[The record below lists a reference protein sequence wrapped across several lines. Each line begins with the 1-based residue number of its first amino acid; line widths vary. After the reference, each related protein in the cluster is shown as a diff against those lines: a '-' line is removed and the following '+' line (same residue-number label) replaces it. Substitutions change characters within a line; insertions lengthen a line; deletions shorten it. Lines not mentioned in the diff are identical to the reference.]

1 MFIHEYENK
10 REIRKLELHYDLVV
24 AGGGM
29 TGVCCAITAARKG
42 IRVALVQDRPVL
54 GGNASSEVRLWVLG
68 ATSHMGNNN
77 RWSREGGVIDE
88 ILVENTFRNKEGNPV
103 LFDMVLMDKVLAEP
117 NITLFLNT
125 VIYDVE
131 KSDNRICRLRAF
143 NPQNAT
149 GYIFT
154 GELFADCTG
163 DGTVAY
169 LAGASCRIGAEDG
182 EEMDEAFT
190 PDKLSY
196 GELLGDSI
204 LFYVKDTG
212 KPVKYR
218 APDFALKNAE
228 QFIPKLNNP
237 NYFNLDRY
245 GCKYWWL
252 EYGGRLDTVGDTEK
266 IKYELWKVVYGVW
279 DYIKNSGKFPQTV
292 NLTLE
297 WVGLFPG
304 KRESRRFKGYYML
317 NQNDIIEQ
325 HRHYDAVAYGGWSID
340 LHPSDGVYSAANGC
354 NQWHS
359 KGIYQIP
366 YRCYVSPEIRNLFL
380 GGRIISASHIA
391 HGSSRVM
398 CTAAHGGQAIGMAAA
413 LCTSRKCLPDYYVDR
428 DNVEELQ
435 LELIRT
441 GQFIPGIVLEDRRN
455 LVGQA
460 DIEVSSELE
469 LAELP
474 AGDKSFTLNYPIA
487 QILPVFGSIPQI
499 RVELEVLRDTVLEV
513 QLRCASK
520 RENFTPDVICEK
532 KQIPL
537 KQGQKNVNICFL
549 TDFDKETYIFVCFM
563 TNEDVKLR
571 LSDCLITGITSVFNY
586 MNPSVSNY
594 GKQLPPEGSGIEEFE
609 FWCPKRRPEG
619 QNIAMSFEPALKLW
633 RKENLKNT
641 YYRPYIQTNAWCADI
656 EDEQPEVVVR
666 WKTPYPV
673 SRIRLFWDTDADHA
687 MENVQ
692 MGHFDSVMP
701 FCVRQ
706 YEVYNEHNKLLAK
719 VDDNHQTVNTIE
731 LSEPVET
738 SWIRIVVQRPQSQV
752 PVALFGMII
761 E

>member
-1 MFIHEYENK
+1 MFIHEYENR
-10 REIRKLELHYDLVV
+10 REVRKEELHYDLVV

-117 NITLFLNT
+117 NISLFLNT
-125 VIYDVE
+125 VIYEVE
-131 KSDNRICRLRAF
+131 KSGDQICRLHAF

-149 GYIFT
+149 GYIFN

-169 LAGASCRIGAEDG
+169 LAGASYRVGAE
-182 EEMDEAFT
+182 ERQEMKEGFA
-190 PDKLSY
+190 PDKESY
-196 GELLGDSI
+196 GELLGHSI
-204 LFYVKDTG
+204 LFYVKNTG
-212 KPVKYR
+212 KPVTYK

-228 QFIPKLNNP
+228 EFIPKLNNP
-237 NYFNLDRY
+237 NYFNIEQH

-252 EYGGRLDTVGDTEK
+252 EYGGRLDTISDTEK

-279 DYIKNSGKFPQTV
+279 DYIKNSGKFPQTE
-292 NLTLE
+292 NLSLE

-304 KRESRRFKGYYML
+304 KRESRRFKGFYML
-317 NQNDIIEQ
+317 NQRDIIGQ
-325 HRHYDAVAYGGWSID
+325 HSHYDAVAYGGWSID
-340 LHPSDGVYSAANGC
+340 LHPSDGVYSPANGC

-359 KGIYQIP
+359 KGVYQIP
-366 YRCYVSPEIRNLFL
+366 YRCYVSPEIHNLFL
-380 GGRIISASHIA
+380 GGRIMSASHVA

-398 CTAAHGGQAIGMAAA
+398 CTAAHGGQVIGMAAA
-413 LCTSRKCLPDYYVDR
+413 LCMGRKCTPAYYVDEKCVR
-428 DNVEELQ
+428 ELQ
-435 LELIRT
+435 LELLRT
-441 GQFIPGIVLEDRRN
+441 GQFIPGLTIEDPRN
-455 LVGQA
+455 LVNQA
-460 DIEVSSELE
+460 EIQVSSELE
-469 LAELP
+469 LSALP
-474 AGDKSFTLNYPIA
+474 AGEKTFTLDYPAA
-487 QILPVFGSIPQI
+487 QILPVSGKLPEIT
-499 RVELEVLRDTVLEV
+499 VEVEVLQDTVLEV
-513 QLRCASK
+513 QLRCSSK
-520 RENFTPDVICEK
+520 QDNFTPDVICEK

-537 KQGQKNVNICFL
+537 KRGEKNVNLCFL

-563 TNEDVKLR
+563 TNKEVKLR
-571 LSDCLITGITSVFNY
+571 LSDYLITGITSVFNY

-594 GKQLPPEGSGIEEFE
+594 GKQVPPEGLGVEAFE

-619 QNIAMSFEPALKLW
+619 QNIAMSFGSALKFW
-633 RKENLKNT
+633 GKENLKSG
-641 YYRPYIQTNAWCADI
+641 YYRPYIQPNAWCAGLD
-656 EDEQPEVVVR
+656 DKQPEVVVR
-666 WKTPYPV
+666 WCEPQPV
-673 SRIRLFWDTDADHA
+673 SQIRLFWDTDADHA

-701 FCVRQ
+701 FCVQR
-706 YEVYNEHNKLLAK
+706 YSVYDDRNVLLAE
-719 VDDNHQTVNTIE
+719 VVHNHQTVNTIR
-731 LSEPVET
+731 LQEPIGT
-738 SWIRIVVQRPQSQV
+738 SFIRIVVERPQLYV
-752 PVALFGMII
+752 PAALLGVII